1 MMPYYSYICKKC
13 KKEFEFIHDYGKWK
27 KQCECKGILV
37 LQMSAPRPA
46 RMTNPAMGRFCPE
59 TQFRDWCKEPL
70 TSEKEIQG
78 KQGFKLKRKGRKEL
92 I

>member
-1 MMPYYSYICKKC
+1 MTTCTKC

-27 KQCECKGILV
+27 KQCECEGVLV
-37 LQMSAPRPA
+37 RQMSAPRPA

-59 TQFRDWCKEPL
+59 TQFRDWCREPL
-70 TSEKEIQG
+70 THEKDVQG
-78 KQGFKLKRKGRKEL
+78 RGKFKLKPKRRKTL

>member
-1 MMPYYSYICKKC
+1 MMPYYTYLCKKC
-13 KKEFEFIHDYGKWK
+13 KKKFEFIHNYGQWK
-27 KQCECKGILV
+27 KSCKCGGILV
-37 LQMSAPRPA
+37 RQLSAPRVA

-70 TSEKEIQG
+70 TAKQEIQG
-78 KQGFKLKRKGRKEL
+78 KQGFKLKPKKRKEL